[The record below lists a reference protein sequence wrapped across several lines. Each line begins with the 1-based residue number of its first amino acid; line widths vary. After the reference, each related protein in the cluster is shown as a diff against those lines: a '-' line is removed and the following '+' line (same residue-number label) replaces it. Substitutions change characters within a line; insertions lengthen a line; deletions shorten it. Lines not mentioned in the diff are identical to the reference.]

1 MEIMLKREV
10 MNQAN
15 DDRTEDVKKR
25 MEQWTQVQKKRSK
38 WL

>member
-10 MNQAN
+10 MNQEN